1 MKILAIGAHF
11 DDVELGCGGS
21 LLKWKAQGHRIAV
34 FVATRSG
41 YRDAK
46 GRVVRT
52 DRVARSEGVKAAK
65 VLGARLYEGG
75 FPTFEIKFAEPLNHK
90 ILAVLGEV
98 NPDLVLTHWTGDT
111 HHDHRELARATLHCC
126 RHVRRVLLYRSN
138 WYESGT
144 RFKPRFY
151 LDISSTLEK
160 KIRLIRL
167 HKSEFSRTRGDWEKF
182 VRAEAS
188 LAGLKAGCDYAE
200 RFEALKWLER

>member
-1 MKILAIGAHF
+1 M
-11 DDVELGCGGS
+11 
-21 LLKWKAQGHRIAV
+21 
-34 FVATRSG
+34 
-41 YRDAK
+41 
-46 GRVVRT
+46 
-52 DRVARSEGVKAAK
+52 
-65 VLGARLYEGG
+65 
-75 FPTFEIKFAEPLNHK
+75 
-90 ILAVLGEV
+90 
-98 NPDLVLTHWTGDT
+98 
-111 HHDHRELARATLHCC
+111 
-126 RHVRRVLLYRSN
+126 RRVLLYRSN